1 VLAIDADSGNDLA
14 RGMIM
19 VPLLAALAVVGHA
32 VVVLLMA
39 EPIRSYVLHC
49 CAGIVLA
56 QTKEKHNER

>member
-39 EPIRSYVLHC
+39 EPIRSHIALWC
-49 CAGIVLA
+49 LDRTA

>member
-1 VLAIDADSGNDLA
+1 
-14 RGMIM
+14 M

-39 EPIRSYVLHC
+39 EPIRSHVLHC